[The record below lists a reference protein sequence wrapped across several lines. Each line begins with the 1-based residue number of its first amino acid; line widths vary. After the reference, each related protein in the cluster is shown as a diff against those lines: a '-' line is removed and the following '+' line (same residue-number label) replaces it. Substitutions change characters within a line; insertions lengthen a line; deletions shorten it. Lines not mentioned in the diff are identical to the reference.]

1 MTEKKPDD
9 VCTCGHKRVEH
20 GHFDTDCFAIR
31 KRNFF
36 QALIGTRRFCPCPSF
51 TPKQKEPDHD

>member
-9 VCTCGHKRVEH
+9 VCTCGHAQSAHTTK
-20 GHFDTDCFAIR
+20 GR
-31 KRNFF
+31 KRP
-36 QALIGTRRFCPCPSF
+36 QCHGAKSKACPCPCPSF